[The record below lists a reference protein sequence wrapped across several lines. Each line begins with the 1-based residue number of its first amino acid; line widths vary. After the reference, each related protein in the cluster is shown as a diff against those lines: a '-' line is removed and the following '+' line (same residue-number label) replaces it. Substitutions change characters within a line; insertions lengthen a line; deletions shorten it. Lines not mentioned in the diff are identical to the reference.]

1 MKRHINLMLAAA
13 FTAAIAATTAFSQ
26 PLISVD
32 EWGNGTIGGSPLTW
46 QTTVMEPFSGM
57 LTLSYNLPFAGNR
70 GDVSI
75 ADADGTVSDI
85 IRFDG
90 QGHLF
95 FFSDFSVAEP
105 PISLADVGIPG
116 PNAFAP
122 TLYYNEMTLP
132 SGADGLWGYTPTI
145 GGNDPGGTTAP
156 VIYDFISDIP
166 EPGVLPL
173 TACGLGILG
182 FVQRRRKMARE

>member
-1 MKRHINLMLAAA
+1 MLTVG

-46 QTTVMEPFSGM
+46 QTNVVELFSGM
-57 LTLSYNLPFAGNR
+57 ATLSYNLPFAGNR

-75 ADADGTVSDI
+75 ADNYGVVSDL

-90 QGHLF
+90 NGHLF
-95 FFSDFSVAEP
+95 FFSDVGINDP

-116 PNAFAP
+116 FNAAAP
-122 TLYYNEMTLP
+122 VLFFNEVTLP
-132 SGADGLWGYTPTI
+132 SGAEGLFGYTPAV
-145 GGNDPGGTTAP
+145 GGNDPGGATAP
-156 VIYDFISDIP
+156 VIYDFISDVP
-166 EPGVLPL
+166 EPGALPL
-173 TACGLGILG
+173 LACGLGILG
-182 FVQRRRKMARE
+182 FVQRRRKLSRG